1 MAYTADYVFE
11 KVMHMHDDG
20 DESTGLHDTADNKE
34 YKNRMLPLINQRLS
48 ELYQYTTPVKATS
61 GKQRPTVPRL
71 TSWDDEID
79 LDDFCLDVLCF
90 GVAALM
96 FTVEDTTSA
105 NYYQQEYERLLRELQ
120 SGRGLAAEAE
130 AITDVYSGSYTDADG
145 NIQYFT
151 GYYPYSEFGRW
162 G

>member
-1 MAYTADYVFE
+1 MAYTASYVFE

-20 DESTGLHDTADNKE
+20 DENTGAYDTPDNAE

-48 ELYQYTTPVKATS
+48 ELYQYTTPTKAT
-61 GKQRPTVPRL
+61 GKTRPTVTRL

-90 GVAALM
+90 GVAALI

-105 NYYQQEYERLLRELQ
+105 NYYQQEYERLLNDLR
-120 SGRGLAAEAE
+120 SGRGIGAEPE
-130 AITDVYSGSYTDADG
+130 AIEDVYAGGYYDSDG
-145 NIQYFT
+145 TYHYYT
-151 GYYPYSEFGRW
+151 GYYPYNEFSRW

>member
-20 DESTGLHDTADNKE
+20 DESTGQYDTSDNKE

-48 ELYQYTTPVKATS
+48 ELYQYTTPTKQGDP
-61 GKQRPTVPRL
+61 GKRPSVPRI
-71 TSWDDEID
+71 TSWSDEID

-96 FTVEDTTSA
+96 FTIEDTLSA
-105 NYYQQEYERLLRELQ
+105 NYYQQEYERLLIDLK
-120 SGRGLAAEAE
+120 SGRGITAEAE
-130 AITDVYSGSYTDADG
+130 AITDVYAGGYYDADG
-145 NIQYFT
+145 VYHYYT
-151 GYYPYSEFGRW
+151 GYYPYNDFGRW
-162 G
+162 A

>member
-1 MAYTADYVFE
+1 MPYTADYVFE

-20 DESTGLHDTADNKE
+20 DESSGKHDTPDNAE

-48 ELYQYTTPVKATS
+48 ELYQYTTPTTATE
-61 GKQRPTVPRL
+61 GRRPTVPRV
-71 TSWDDEID
+71 TSWEDEIA

-105 NYYQQEYERLLRELQ
+105 NYYQQEYERLLNDLRT
-120 SGRGLAAEAE
+120 GRGLAATSE
-130 AITDVYSGSYTDADG
+130 AIEDVYSGGYYDADG
-145 NIQYFT
+145 IYHHMT
-151 GYYPYSEFGRW
+151 GYYPYNEFGRW

>member
-1 MAYTADYVFE
+1 MTADYVFE

-20 DESTGLHDTADNKE
+20 DESTGRYDTADNQE

-48 ELYQYTTPVKATS
+48 ELYQYTTPTKATS
-61 GKQRPTVPRL
+61 GKQRPTVPRV
-71 TSWDDEID
+71 TSWSDEID

-96 FTVEDTTSA
+96 FTVEDTVSA

-120 SGRGLAAEAE
+120 TGRGLAAEAE
-130 AITDVYSGSYTDADG
+130 AITDVYSGSYIDADG
-145 NIQYFT
+145 NIQYLT
-151 GYYPYSEFGRW
+151 GYYPHNHFGQW
-162 G
+162 W